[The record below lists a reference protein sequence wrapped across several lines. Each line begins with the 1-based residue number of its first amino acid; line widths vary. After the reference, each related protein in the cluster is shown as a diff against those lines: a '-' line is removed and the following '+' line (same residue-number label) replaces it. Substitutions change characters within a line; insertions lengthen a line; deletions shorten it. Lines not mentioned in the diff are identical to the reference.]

1 MNGSDMKGKD
11 IEAQDMEGKV
21 AIVTG
26 GAGGLGSEI
35 CRKFAARGASVA
47 VADMNGESAANV
59 ASAIT
64 AGGGRAVP
72 AQVEV
77 TSEHS
82 VIASVRSIVDRLGR
96 VDYLVHCAGTNIKA
110 PVLDMSLDQW
120 QLSLQPHLT
129 GAFLFCREV
138 GRRMVEQGDGGSVV
152 LMSSVTAMSPVPERG
167 AYGPAKAALINF
179 AGQLGLEWAQY
190 GINVNAVCPG
200 VALTPMTEMV
210 YEREPELREQRLKRF
225 PIKREV
231 LPEEVADL
239 VLFLCS
245 DSARYISGVGIPIDG
260 GFLNS
265 GFYQDP

>member
-1 MNGSDMKGKD
+1 MD
-11 IEAQDMEGKV
+11 GKV

-35 CRKFAARGASVA
+35 CRRFSARGAAVA
-47 VADMNGESAANV
+47 VADMNAEAASIV
-59 ASAIT
+59 AAEITAAGGSAI
-64 AGGGRAVP
+64 AVHV
-72 AQVEV
+72 QVTDEQSV
-77 TSEHS
+77 TNAVSQ
-82 VIASVRSIVDRLGR
+82 VINDLGR
-96 VDYLVHCAGTNIKA
+96 VDYLVHCAGTNIKS
-110 PVLDMSLDQW
+110 PVLEMSLDQW
-120 QLSLQPHLT
+120 NLSLEPHLT
-129 GAFLFCREV
+129 GAFLFCREA

-152 LMSSVTAMSPVPERG
+152 LMSSVTAMAPVPERG

-231 LPEEVADL
+231 LPGEVADL

-245 DSARYISGVGIPIDG
+245 DEARYINGVGIPIDG

-265 GFYQDP
+265 GFYQDTGG

>member
-1 MNGSDMKGKD
+1 MD
-11 IEAQDMEGKV
+11 GKV

-26 GAGGLGSEI
+26 GAGGLGAEI
-35 CRKFAARGASVA
+35 CRKFAARGAAVA
-47 VADMNGESAANV
+47 IADMNAEAASELA
-59 ASAIT
+59 ASIDADGHRAI
-64 AGGGRAVP
+64 AV
-72 AQVEV
+72 QVEV
-77 TSEHS
+77 TDE
-82 VIASVRSIVDRLGR
+82 ASVTAAVQTVVNQLGR

-120 QLSLQPHLT
+120 DLSLQPHLT
-129 GAFLFCREV
+129 GAFLFCREA
-138 GRRMVEQGDGGSVV
+138 GKRMVGQGDGGSVV

-210 YEREPELREQRLKRF
+210 YEREPELRAQRLKRF
-225 PIKREV
+225 PVKREV

-245 DSARYISGVGIPIDG
+245 PEARYINGVGIPIDG

-265 GFYQDP
+265 GFYQDTGS

>member
-1 MNGSDMKGKD
+1 
-11 IEAQDMEGKV
+11 MEGKV

-35 CRKFAARGASVA
+35 CRKFAARGAAVA
-47 VADMNGESAANV
+47 VADMNGEV
-59 ASAIT
+59 ASEVARSI
-64 AGGGRAVP
+64 ASDGGRAIA

-77 TSEHS
+77 TNEDS
-82 VIASVRSIVDRLGR
+82 VTAAVRTAVNELGR
-96 VDYLVHCAGTNIKA
+96 IDYLVHCAGTNIKS
-110 PVLDMSLDQW
+110 PVLEMSLDQW
-120 QLSLQPHLT
+120 NLSLEAHLT
-129 GAFLFCREV
+129 GAFLFCREA
-138 GRRMVEQGDGGSVV
+138 GRQMVEQGDGGSVV
-152 LMSSVTAMSPVPERG
+152 LMSSVAATAPVPERG

-179 AGQLGLEWAQY
+179 AGQLGLEWARY

-200 VALTPMTEMV
+200 VAITPMTEMV
-210 YEREPELREQRLKRF
+210 YSREPELRAQRLKRF

-245 DSARYISGVGIPIDG
+245 DEASYINGVGIPIDG

-265 GFYQDP
+265 GFYQDPES

>member
-1 MNGSDMKGKD
+1 MD
-11 IEAQDMEGKV
+11 GKV
-21 AIVTG
+21 VIVTG

-35 CRKFAARGASVA
+35 CRRFSARGAAVA
-47 VADMNGESAANV
+47 VADMNAEAASEV
-59 ASAIT
+59 AQAIVSD
-64 AGGGRAVP
+64 GGRATA

-77 TSEHS
+77 TDEQS
-82 VIASVRSIVDRLGR
+82 VTSAVNQVINDLGR
-96 VDYLVHCAGTNIKA
+96 VDYLVHCAGTNIKS
-110 PVLDMSLDQW
+110 PVLEMSLDQW
-120 QLSLQPHLT
+120 NLSLEPHLT
-129 GAFLFCREV
+129 GAFLFCREA

-152 LMSSVTAMSPVPERG
+152 LMSSVTAMAPVPERG
-167 AYGPAKAALINF
+167 AYGPAKAALVNF

-200 VALTPMTEMV
+200 VALTPMTETV

-245 DSARYISGVGIPIDG
+245 DEARYINGVGIPIDG

-265 GFYQDP
+265 GFYQDS

>member
-1 MNGSDMKGKD
+1 
-11 IEAQDMEGKV
+11 MEGKV

-35 CRKFAARGASVA
+35 CRRFSMRGAAVT
-47 VADMNGESAANV
+47 VADVNTGAASEV
-59 ASAIT
+59 AGTITSDGGNAI
-64 AGGGRAVP
+64 GV
-72 AQVEV
+72 QVEV
-77 TSEHS
+77 TDEDS
-82 VIASVRSIVDRLGR
+82 VVAAVRTVVNELGR
-96 VDYLVHCAGTNIKA
+96 VDYLVHCAGTNIKS

-120 QLSLQPHLT
+120 NLSLDAHLT
-129 GAFLFCREV
+129 GAFLFCREA
-138 GRRMVEQGDGGSVV
+138 GRQMVEQGEGGSVV

-200 VALTPMTEMV
+200 VAMTPMTDMV
-210 YEREPELREQRLKRF
+210 YQREPELREQRLKRF

-231 LPEEVADL
+231 LPEEVAEL

-245 DSARYISGVGIPIDG
+245 DEARYINGVGIPIDG

-265 GFYQDP
+265 GFYQDPES

>member
-1 MNGSDMKGKD
+1 MD
-11 IEAQDMEGKV
+11 GKV

-35 CRKFAARGASVA
+35 CHRFSARGVAVA
-47 VADMNGESAANV
+47 VADMNAEAASEV
-59 ASAIT
+59 AQAIVLD
-64 AGGGRAVP
+64 GGRAIAV
-72 AQVEV
+72 QVEV
-77 TSEHS
+77 TDEQS
-82 VIASVRSIVDRLGR
+82 VTSAVSQVINGLGR
-96 VDYLVHCAGTNIKA
+96 VDYLVHCAGTNIKS
-110 PVLDMSLDQW
+110 PVLEMSLDQW
-120 QLSLQPHLT
+120 NLSLEPHLT
-129 GAFLFCREV
+129 GAFLFCREA
-138 GRRMVEQGDGGSVV
+138 GRRMVEQGNGGSIV
-152 LMSSVTAMSPVPERG
+152 LMSSVTAMAPVPERG

-239 VLFLCS
+239 VIFLCS
-245 DSARYISGVGIPIDG
+245 DEARYINGVGIPIDG

-265 GFYQDP
+265 GFYQDS

>member
-1 MNGSDMKGKD
+1 
-11 IEAQDMEGKV
+11 MEGKV

-35 CRKFAARGASVA
+35 CRRFARRGAAVA
-47 VADMNGESAANV
+47 VADVNGVAASEVAGVIVSDGGSAV
-59 ASAIT
+59 
-64 AGGGRAVP
+64 GV
-72 AQVEV
+72 QVEV
-77 TSEHS
+77 TDEDS
-82 VIASVRSIVDRLGR
+82 VVAVVRTVVNELGR
-96 VDYLVHCAGTNIKA
+96 VDYLVHCAGTNIKS

-120 QLSLQPHLT
+120 NLSLEAHLT
-129 GAFLFCREV
+129 GAFLFCREA
-138 GRRMVEQGDGGSVV
+138 GRQMVEQGDGGSVV

-200 VALTPMTEMV
+200 VAMTPMTDMV
-210 YEREPELREQRLKRF
+210 YQREPELREQRLKRF

-231 LPEEVADL
+231 LPEEVAEL

-245 DSARYISGVGIPIDG
+245 DEARYINGVGIPIDG

-265 GFYQDP
+265 GFYQDPEG

>member
-1 MNGSDMKGKD
+1 
-11 IEAQDMEGKV
+11 MEGKV

-35 CRKFAARGASVA
+35 CRRFSMRGAAVA
-47 VADMNGESAANV
+47 VADMKGEAASEVAGTIVSDGGSAV
-59 ASAIT
+59 
-64 AGGGRAVP
+64 GV
-72 AQVEV
+72 QVEV
-77 TSEHS
+77 TDEDS
-82 VIASVRSIVDRLGR
+82 VVAAVRTVINELGR
-96 VDYLVHCAGTNIKA
+96 VDYLVHCAGTNIKS

-120 QLSLQPHLT
+120 NLSLEAHLT
-129 GAFLFCREV
+129 GAFLFCREA
-138 GRRMVEQGDGGSVV
+138 GRQMVEQGDGGSVV

-200 VALTPMTEMV
+200 VAETAMTKMV

-231 LPEEVADL
+231 LPEEVAEL

-245 DSARYISGVGIPIDG
+245 DEARYINGVGIPIDG
-260 GFLNS
+260 GFVNS
-265 GFYQDP
+265 GFYQDPGS

>member
-1 MNGSDMKGKD
+1 M
-11 IEAQDMEGKV
+11 QGKV
-21 AIVTG
+21 AVVTG

-35 CRKFAARGASVA
+35 CRRFAARGAAVA
-47 VADMNGESAANV
+47 VADRNDEA
-59 ASAIT
+59 ASALAAAIE
-64 AGGGRAVP
+64 AGGGTALPVH
-72 AQVEV
+72 AEV
-77 TSEHS
+77 TEE
-82 VIASVRSIVDRLGR
+82 ASVVSAVSEVVARLGR

-110 PVLDMSLDQW
+110 PVLDMSLSEW
-120 QLSLQPHLT
+120 NLSLEPHLT
-129 GAFLFCREV
+129 GAFLFCREA
-138 GRRMVEQGDGGSVV
+138 GKQMVRQGEGGSVV

-167 AYGPAKAALINF
+167 GYGPAKAALINF
-179 AGQLGLEWAQY
+179 AGQLGLEWAQH

-210 YEREPELREQRLKRF
+210 YSREPELREQRLKRF

-245 DSARYISGVGIPIDG
+245 DEAKYINGVAIPIDG

-265 GFYQDP
+265 GFYQDSDS

>member
-1 MNGSDMKGKD
+1 
-11 IEAQDMEGKV
+11 MEGKV

-35 CRKFAARGASVA
+35 CRKFSSRGAAVC
-47 VADMNGESAANV
+47 VADVNAEAASEV
-59 ASAIT
+59 ALSIDADGSRAI
-64 AGGGRAVP
+64 AV
-72 AQVEV
+72 QVEV
-77 TSEHS
+77 TDEDS
-82 VIASVRSIVDRLGR
+82 VIAAVRTVVNDLGR
-96 VDYLVHCAGTNIKA
+96 VDYLVHCAGTNIKS
-110 PVLDMSLDQW
+110 PVLEMSLDQW
-120 QLSLQPHLT
+120 NLSLEAHLT
-129 GAFLFCREV
+129 GAFLFCREA

-152 LMSSVTAMSPVPERG
+152 LMSSVAATAPVPERG

-179 AGQLGLEWAQY
+179 AGQLGLEWARY

-200 VALTPMTEMV
+200 VAVTPMTEMV
-210 YEREPELREQRLKRF
+210 YSREPELREQRLKRF

-245 DSARYISGVGIPIDG
+245 DEARYINGVGIPIDG

-265 GFYQDP
+265 GFYQDPGT